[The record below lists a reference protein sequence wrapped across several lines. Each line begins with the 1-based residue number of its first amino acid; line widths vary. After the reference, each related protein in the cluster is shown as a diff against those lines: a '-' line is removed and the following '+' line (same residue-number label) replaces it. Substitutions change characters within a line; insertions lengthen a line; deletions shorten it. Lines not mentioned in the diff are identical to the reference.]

1 MSDNTLAVSDIPTY
15 TILRPRNHNFSIDI
29 KGERKL
35 YIFDREDYTT
45 MSYTLL
51 YLLIIYVIVSALYIV
66 YKMFF
71 ATSNNISNKS

>member
-15 TILRPRNHNFSIDI
+15 TILHPKNHSFSIDI
-29 KGERKL
+29 KGKHRVDL
-35 YIFDREDYTT
+35 LDIDDYTT

-66 YKMFF
+66 YNMFF
-71 ATSNNISNKS
+71 DKPLINQFL